1 MIIFIVFFLLCLFCC
16 GLLAEYRSLPLWAW
30 SGIISAVIALS
41 LLFAGAHWLWAF
53 LAIAPAIVLCFPA
66 VRIKLI
72 VNPWLEQLADFSAS
86 IPQTIYEA
94 FPAAGELDNHSS
106 RAANWLTAL
115 TTGQMSIKERHTS
128 PHASTGY
135 ETQYPGLNAE
145 MDSMHIQE
153 LSVKERKTV
162 DEYCARLQKILN
174 KKHKSAKH
182 SQSSNPTDGSSRITA
197 RELVAAEATIC
208 GLRVATSYGGAGLSM
223 HAVSTIV
230 GRLAATNLHLAQ
242 LVAVL
247 NSGVASLIAS
257 FATQRQKEKLLPAIA
272 KGEVISC
279 PLGFADAEHL
289 EFYAVRSK
297 SPESTAK
304 SSKKKKGIIIKANT
318 ARAEHGSPLHASII
332 SSVPADSARP
342 ADPAHPSDV
351 DLLAVFLP
359 VYDNASIY
367 NKGDDAGDDNVN
379 AVNQATQYT
388 PHHYCWALIN
398 PNVFNAEKSSG
409 AGLDTG
415 AGSDSGSGSDSSSG
429 SASKEPSGE
438 HTPFPQQ
445 GIFVPEELI
454 ISGGSIEDGGNI
466 EEGGD
471 IEDAGSGSIEPGK
484 STSKQ
489 QLQAPVSME
498 QSAYHAAIIGTQSL
512 IKAQKMSAIMA
523 TQIAKRE
530 QRQQAIKATAV
541 QCQNAWQLKYSRA
554 MHFNLSPT
562 SNDAVNNDGSSRL
575 IDEML
580 QQLCE
585 YCEDYKDCKDYSSS
599 VLSGRA
605 GIAGITGRADRGLTN
620 CQNYKYSTETDIS
633 LLVRDPYWRK
643 MIEASDSQADNSS
656 RLAAVD
662 EWLGHYIG
670 GFLRSFSLGMTGGI
684 NLSEYRAMIAGVIH
698 KAKEMLSSRSITIS
712 PDENL
717 VKNSPLRHRWNHLSA
732 ASGFILQTM
741 FIVRVIKGGSVNN
754 MANIMANT
762 TPDTTPS
769 LSGLLG
775 RLLALNASLIAE
787 QSEDNSEHNSA
798 DNQQLARVYWN
809 DSVYQARNE
818 LAILINNLPCHA
830 IIITIM
836 RPLLL
841 PFAWNYR
848 PPTAAEEFQLAEIW
862 AVPSVQREELFAE
875 LNKQHNSYKEVEEV
889 VRLAWLVK
897 EIYDRLFEENI
908 NYPINTPINTPLN
921 ASPLNTPRAMNTNEW
936 QAKLLED
943 GIINADDVKIMDDFH
958 KKSYILSNDVC

>member
-30 SGIISAVIALS
+30 SGIISAVLALS
-41 LLFAGAHWLWAF
+41 LLLAGAHWLWAL

-115 TTGQMSIKERHTS
+115 TTGQMSIKEGHASPHTS
-128 PHASTGY
+128 TGD
-135 ETQYPGLNAE
+135 ETQHQELNAE
-145 MDSMHIQE
+145 MDNMHVQE

-197 RELVAAEATIC
+197 RELVAAEATIG
-208 GLRVATSYGGAGLSM
+208 GLRVATSYGGSGLSV

-230 GRLAATNLHLAQ
+230 GRLATTNLHLAQ
-242 LVAVL
+242 LVAAL

-279 PLGFADAEHL
+279 PLGFADTEHL
-289 EFYAVRSK
+289 EFYAVRSE

-304 SSKKKKGIIIKANT
+304 SSKKKKGIIIKAN
-318 ARAEHGSPLHASII
+318 AAWAEHSSPLQNSII
-332 SSVPADSARP
+332 SSNL
-342 ADPAHPSDV
+342 

-367 NKGDDAGDDNVN
+367 DKGNDAGDDNVN
-379 AVNQATQYT
+379 AANTATQYT

-409 AGLDTG
+409 
-415 AGSDSGSGSDSSSG
+415 SDSE
-429 SASKEPSGE
+429 SASKKPSGE
-438 HTPFPQQ
+438 HPPFPQQ

-454 ISGGSIEDGGNI
+454 ISGEYGE
-466 EEGGD
+466 D
-471 IEDAGSGSIEPGK
+471 IEDAGSGEPGK

-489 QLQAPVSME
+489 QLQVPVSME
-498 QSAYHAAIIGTQSL
+498 QSAYHAAIAGTQSL

-530 QRQQAIKATAV
+530 QRQQAIKATAM
-541 QCQNAWQLKYSRA
+541 QCQHAWQLKYSRA
-554 MHFNLSPT
+554 MHLNLCPA

-575 IDEML
+575 IDEIL

-585 YCEDYKDCKDYSSS
+585 NCKDCKDYSSGA
-599 VLSGRA
+599 L
-605 GIAGITGRADRGLTN
+605 AGITGRGLIN
-620 CQNYKYSTETDIS
+620 CPNYEYSIETDVS

-662 EWLGHYIG
+662 EWLGNYIG
-670 GFLRSFSLGMTGGI
+670 GFLRSFSLGITGGI
-684 NLSEYRAMIAGVIH
+684 NLSEYRAMIAGAIH
-698 KAKEMLSSRSITIS
+698 KAREMLSSRSIAVS

-741 FIVRVIKGGSVNN
+741 FIVRVIKRTS
-754 MANIMANT
+754 ANT
-762 TPDTTPS
+762 TPDTTPTLSS
-769 LSGLLG
+769 LLS

-787 QSEDNSEHNSA
+787 QSEHNSEN
-798 DNQQLARVYWN
+798 NQQLARVYWN

-862 AVPSVQREELFAE
+862 AVPSAQREELFAE
-875 LNKQHNSYKEVEEV
+875 LNKQHNSYKEIEEV

-908 NYPINTPINTPLN
+908 NSPINTPLN
-921 ASPLNTPRAMNTNEW
+921 TSPLNTPRAMNTNEW

-958 KKSYILSNDVC
+958 KKSCILSNDVC

>member
-16 GLLAEYRSLPLWAW
+16 GILAEYRSLPLWAW

-41 LLFAGAHWLWAF
+41 LLFAGAHWLWAL

-72 VNPWLEQLADFSAS
+72 VNPWLEQLEDYSSS

-115 TTGQMSIKERHTS
+115 TTGQMSIKEGHAS
-128 PHASTGY
+128 PHASTGD
-135 ETQYPGLNAE
+135 ETQYQELNAE
-145 MDSMHIQE
+145 MANMHVQE

-197 RELVAAEATIC
+197 RELVAAEATIG
-208 GLRVATSYGGAGLSM
+208 GLRVATSYGGSGLSM

-242 LVAVL
+242 LVATL

-279 PLGFADAEHL
+279 PLGFADTEHL
-289 EFYAVRSK
+289 EFYSVRSE
-297 SPESTAK
+297 SQESTAK
-304 SSKKKKGIIIKANT
+304 SSKKKKGIIIKAN
-318 ARAEHGSPLHASII
+318 AVRAEHGSPLQNSII
-332 SSVPADSARP
+332 
-342 ADPAHPSDV
+342 PSYITPRDV

-359 VYDNASIY
+359 VYDNTHSAAAQDSCGRGMATAPT
-367 NKGDDAGDDNVN
+367 NT
-379 AVNQATQYT
+379 ATQYT

-398 PNVFNAEKSSG
+398 PNVFNAGKSLESD
-409 AGLDTG
+409 LDTG
-415 AGSDSGSGSDSSSG
+415 SG
-429 SASKEPSGE
+429 SASKEPHGE
-438 HTPFPQQ
+438 HPPFPQQ

-454 ISGGSIEDGGNI
+454 ISGEYGE
-466 EEGGD
+466 
-471 IEDAGSGSIEPGK
+471 SIEPGK
-484 STSKQ
+484 STNKQ

-498 QSAYHAAIIGTQSL
+498 QSAYHAAITGTQSL

-530 QRQQAIKATAV
+530 QRQQAIKATAM
-541 QCQNAWQLKYSRA
+541 QCQNAWQIKYSRA
-554 MHFNLSPT
+554 MHLNLCPA

-580 QQLCE
+580 QQLCK
-585 YCEDYKDCKDYSSS
+585 YGKDCKGYSSS
-599 VLSGRA
+599 ALSGIA
-605 GIAGITGRADRGLTN
+605 GIAGITGRGLTN
-620 CQNYKYSTETDIS
+620 CPNYEYSTETDIS

-643 MIEASDSQADNSS
+643 MIEVSNSQADNSS

-662 EWLGHYIG
+662 EWLGNYIG
-670 GFLRSFSLGMTGGI
+670 GFLRSFSLGITGGI
-684 NLSEYRAMIAGVIH
+684 NLNEYRAMIAGAIH
-698 KAKEMLSSRSITIS
+698 KAREILSSRSIAVS

-717 VKNSPLRHRWNHLSA
+717 VKNSPLRRRWNHLSA

-741 FIVRVIKGGSVNN
+741 FIVRVIKRSP
-754 MANIMANT
+754 ANIMAST

-769 LSGLLG
+769 LSSLLS
-775 RLLALNASLIAE
+775 RLLALNASLLAE
-787 QSEDNSEHNSA
+787 QSEHNSE
-798 DNQQLARVYWN
+798 DNQKLARVYWN

-841 PFAWNYR
+841 SFAWNYR
-848 PPTAAEEFQLAEIW
+848 PPTVSEEFQLAEIW
-862 AVPSVQREELFAE
+862 AVPSAQREELFAE

-908 NYPINTPINTPLN
+908 THPINTPI
-921 ASPLNTPRAMNTNEW
+921 NTPRAMNTNEW

-943 GIINADDVKIMDDFH
+943 GIINADDIKIMDDFH
-958 KKSYILSNDVC
+958 KKSCIISNDVC